1 MDSRAF
7 YDKYVDRQLR
17 VGVNER
23 HEGILAS
30 LRRFGMKCGQHV
42 LEIGS
47 GVGTLTGLIAEELGP
62 EGSLVGVDLSPKSIE
77 VAGEKLASFANTSML
92 VGDILEMDFQES
104 FDVIV
109 LPDVIE
115 HIPLESHSDLFRKV
129 SGWLDPG
136 GFVLLHYPNPHYLA
150 WCREH
155 RPELLQLI
163 DQPIHADVLTANIY
177 PHGLYLDYLETYS
190 VWIEE
195 GDYVVAVLRRYS
207 EKAVFTDIEEAS
219 GMLSRVRGVIRRMI
233 R

>member
-7 YDKYVDRQLR
+7 YDKYVGRQLR

-23 HEGILAS
+23 HEAILAH
-30 LRRFGMKCGQHV
+30 LRRFGMKRGQRV

-47 GVGTLTGLIAEELGP
+47 GIGTLTGRIAEELGP
-62 EGSLVGVDLSPKSIE
+62 EGSLVGVDLSPKSIG
-77 VAGEKLASFANTSML
+77 VAEEKLASFANTRML
-92 VGDILEMDFQES
+92 AGDILEMDFQES

-136 GFVLLHYPNPHYLA
+136 AFVLLHYPNPHYLA

-163 DQPIHADVLTANIY
+163 PPRTVPRLPGDVLGLDRRGRLCGGGAETA
-177 PHGLYLDYLETYS
+177 
-190 VWIEE
+190 
-195 GDYVVAVLRRYS
+195 
-207 EKAVFTDIEEAS
+207 F
-219 GMLSRVRGVIRRMI
+219 
-233 R
+233 

>member
-23 HEGILAS
+23 HKAIVAR
-30 LRRFGMKCGQHV
+30 LRRFGMKCGQSV

-47 GVGTLTGLIAEELGP
+47 GVGTLTGLMAEELGP

-77 VAGEKLASFANTSML
+77 AAQEKLASFANTRML
-92 VGDILEMDFQES
+92 AGDILEMDFQES

-115 HIPLESHSDLFRKV
+115 HIPLESHSDLFGKV
-129 SGWLDPG
+129 AGWLDPG
-136 GFVLLHYPNPHYLA
+136 GFVFLHYPNPHYLA
-150 WCREH
+150 WCKEH
-155 RPELLQLI
+155 RPELLQLV
-163 DQPIHADVLTANIY
+163 DQPIHADVLTANTY
-177 PHGLYLDYLETYS
+177 PHGLYLDCLERYS

-195 GDYVVAVLRRYS
+195 GDYVMAVLRRHS
-207 EKAVFTDIEEAS
+207 DKAVFTDVEEES
-219 GMLSRVRGVIRRMI
+219 GFVARVRGVIRRMN